1 MNFGNELGDRVL
13 SPLSQVDAMSEY
25 DLPVGQALKINNIM
39 TKMGSGTPN
48 GFADPTDFDDGDN
61 NQGTD
66 QYKAEMT
73 KG

>member
-1 MNFGNELGDRVL
+1 M
-13 SPLSQVDAMSEY
+13 DAMSDS

-39 TKMGSGTPN
+39 TKMGSGTPKHL
-48 GFADPTDFDDGDN
+48 ADHSDYDDGDN